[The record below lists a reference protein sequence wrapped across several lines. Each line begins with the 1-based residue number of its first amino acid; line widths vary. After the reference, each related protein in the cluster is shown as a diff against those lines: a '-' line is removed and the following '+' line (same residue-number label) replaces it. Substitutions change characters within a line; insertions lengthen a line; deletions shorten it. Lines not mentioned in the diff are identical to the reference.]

1 MSDEGHSGTCLAFD
15 EAAPGRFTHLI
26 RQVLMRRFPSA
37 FVALSAIVASTAN
50 CVIVDPSCAGG
61 GASILISPSVVFVSV
76 GGSATPKASWC
87 RNGRYDNMSP
97 RWSLGQASDATII
110 DLDPTS
116 GEITGRRAGQA
127 RVVATYDGVDGSSV
141 SVTVR

>member
-1 MSDEGHSGTCLAFD
+1 
-15 EAAPGRFTHLI
+15 
-26 RQVLMRRFPSA
+26 MRRFPSA
-37 FVALSAIVASTAN
+37 FLALSAIVASAAN
-50 CVIVDPSCAGG
+50 CVIVDPSCSSG

-76 GGSATPKASWC
+76 GGTATPKASWC
-87 RNGRYDNMSP
+87 RNGRFDNGSP

-110 DLDPTS
+110 NLDVTT

-127 RVVATYDGVDGSSV
+127 TVIATSEGVQGASV